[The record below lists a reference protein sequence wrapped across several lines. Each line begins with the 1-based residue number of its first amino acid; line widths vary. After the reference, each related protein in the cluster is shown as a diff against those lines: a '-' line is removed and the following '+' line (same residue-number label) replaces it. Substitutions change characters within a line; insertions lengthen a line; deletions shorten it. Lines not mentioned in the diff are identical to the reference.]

1 MKKIISALLLLF
13 AAHGLMAADFAVEV
27 EQSVKNIA
35 PGQAIPLKLKLTCP
49 EGYRAG
55 AWIVTVFRPDV
66 PSAFPAALGLEKRFS
81 KAKRPEWSYCQLS
94 IKWFRANDTTMTKE
108 VKIETTPQWPLG
120 DYRLVVQVLFRQK
133 SGAKAKT
140 DKYVTSPVLF
150 TLEKPAESGA
160 PAPETPKQAAE

>member
-1 MKKIISALLLLF
+1 MKIISALLLLF
-13 AAHGLMAADFAVEV
+13 AAHGLMSADFAVEV

-35 PGQAIPLKLKLTCP
+35 PGQAIPLKLKLKCP

-55 AWIVTVFRPDV
+55 AWIITVFRPDV
-66 PSAFPAALGLEKRFS
+66 PSAFPAALNLEKRFS

-94 IKWFRANDTTMTKE
+94 TKWFRANDTTLTKE

-133 SGAKAKT
+133 TGASAKT
-140 DKYVTSPVLF
+140 DKYITSPVLF
-150 TLEKPAESGA
+150 TLEKAPENAG
-160 PAPETPKQAAE
+160 PAPETPKKADE